1 MAKKKEE
8 SITKKIK
15 FEDIDFGDCD
25 DELEVITKEEAQ
37 KKVAQS
43 GEGRTVI
50 VRGRKG
56 ELLLSSNKDDDTLS
70 YMVKIALEEYEKNA
84 TPSYIN

>member
-1 MAKKKEE
+1 MVKKK
-8 SITKKIK
+8 TDKKIK
-15 FEDIDFGDCD
+15 FEDIDFGDYD
-25 DELEVITKEEAQ
+25 EELEVITKEEAQ
-37 KKVAQS
+37 KKVAQT

-50 VRGRKG
+50 IRGRKG

-70 YMVKIALEEYEKNA
+70 YMVKVALEEYEKNA

>member
-1 MAKKKEE
+1 MVKKK
-8 SITKKIK
+8 TDKKIK
-15 FEDIDFGDCD
+15 FEDIDFGDYD
-25 DELEVITKEEAQ
+25 EELEVITKEEAQ
-37 KKVAQS
+37 KKVAQT

-50 VRGRKG
+50 IRGRKG

-70 YMVKIALEEYEKNA
+70 YMVKVALEEYERNA